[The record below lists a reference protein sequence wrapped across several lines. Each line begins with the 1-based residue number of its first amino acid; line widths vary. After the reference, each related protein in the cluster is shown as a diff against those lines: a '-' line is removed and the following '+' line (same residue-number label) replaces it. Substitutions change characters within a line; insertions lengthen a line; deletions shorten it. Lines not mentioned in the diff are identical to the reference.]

1 MLFFS
6 QLKIVFKIF
15 ILLSDIS
22 NKKSIYCLLYTSYI
36 TPDGSYVYEFGDKA
50 PLVKKQP
57 EAGMKVQ
64 AAFVKENTTQ
74 VKVDGLDKYENPKVS
89 VYYTTGSG
97 HGKKTTYVV
106 DHAVAENGVVTF
118 DSSVSRA
125 GDEIYTVM
133 ISSDNYVDMK
143 KNITLRC
150 V

>member
-1 MLFFS
+1 
-6 QLKIVFKIF
+6 
-15 ILLSDIS
+15 
-22 NKKSIYCLLYTSYI
+22 
-36 TPDGSYVYEFGDKA
+36 
-50 PLVKKQP
+50 
-57 EAGMKVQ
+57 MKVQ

-143 KNITLRC
+143 KISH
-150 V
+150 

>member
-1 MLFFS
+1 M
-6 QLKIVFKIF
+6 
-15 ILLSDIS
+15 
-22 NKKSIYCLLYTSYI
+22 TYI

-57 EAGMKVQ
+57 EEGMKVQ
-64 AAFVKENTTQ
+64 AAFVKESTTQ
-74 VKVDGLDKYENPKVS
+74 IKVDGLDKYENPKVS

-143 KNITLRC
+143 KYHTDRPADHGFQCFLLLGKGSGGWIYTDSGNRYLL
-150 V
+150 